1 MNLSRRQTLTGG
13 LALLALPTLASAQSA
28 NDQLRAGT
36 ELNNIYENLLK
47 DGHGFSKKG
56 LPENLPVVV
65 LVMDTQCSWCSKLWQ
80 AIQPLS
86 DTVKFILFP
95 VGVLNDESVSQ
106 GAAILSAPNPWMMMT
121 RNERHFKDE
130 DFRGIKT
137 ASMIIPQK
145 FRNMVWQNA
154 KLFRRAGGTSVPMG
168 VFKSADG
175 KYTPILSG
183 VTTEELAKIIG
194 VPVPKV
200 TEADNKKEE

>member
-28 NDQLRAGT
+28 NDQIRAGT
-36 ELNNIYENLLK
+36 ELNKIYENLLK

-56 LPENLPVVV
+56 LPDNLPVAV

-86 DTVKFILFP
+86 DTVKFVLFP

-106 GAAILSAPNPWMMMT
+106 GAAILSAPNPWMMMA

-145 FRNMVWQNA
+145 FRNMVWQNS
-154 KLFRRAGGTSVPMG
+154 KLFRRADGTSVPMG

-175 KYTPILSG
+175 KYLPILSG
-183 VTTEELAKIIG
+183 VTTEEIAKIIG

-200 TEADNKKEE
+200 TEPEKKEE

>member
-1 MNLSRRQTLTGG
+1 MNLSRRQTVTGG
-13 LALLALPTLASAQSA
+13 LALLALPTLASAQSTT
-28 NDQLRAGT
+28 DKIRAGT

-47 DGHGFSKKG
+47 DGHGFSKKD

-65 LVMDTQCSWCSKLWQ
+65 LVVDTQCSWCSKLWQ

-86 DTVKFILFP
+86 NTVKFVLFP

-106 GAAILSAPNPWMMMT
+106 GAAILSAPNPWMMMS

-130 DFRGIKT
+130 DHRGIKT
-137 ASMIIPQK
+137 ATMIIPQK

-175 KYTPILSG
+175 KYLPILSG
-183 VTTEELAKIIG
+183 STTEEVAKIIG

-200 TEADNKKEE
+200 TEPEAKKE